1 MTTIEAIQQ
10 QIYEERNRNESL
22 QGKRND
28 LLEAKQQEIAALI
41 DKRIKTHVDT
51 LHALYPSQ
59 IQYEKANQSITYYQT
74 IDEQFEIAS
83 FDETETIEEADELF
97 AQITIAIALI
107 QKIFELKSQLLGADA
122 RIHPTRLSPNIYGLF
137 EHLIVTN
144 DDQLLAFTVG
154 ETIDVDYSWNRKHLN
169 RSFDHNIKYSD
180 SRHITFKET
189 LRNQPTLSFNHSFKT
204 TLETLEADI
213 QKAKALAEEAG
224 YTLDVDG
231 TTATITL

>member
-1 MTTIEAIQQ
+1 MTTIETIQQ
-10 QIYEERNRNESL
+10 QIYEERNRKETL
-22 QGKRND
+22 QDKRDELVEANRQEQND
-28 LLEAKQQEIAALI
+28 LIES
-41 DKRIKTHVDT
+41 RIETHVDT

-83 FDETETIEEADELF
+83 FDETDTIEEADELF
-97 AQITIAIALI
+97 TQTKTAIALI
-107 QKIFELKSQLLGADA
+107 QKLFELKPQLLGADA
-122 RIHPTRLSPNIYGLF
+122 RIHPARLSPNVYGLF
-137 EHLIVTN
+137 ERLIVTN

-154 ETIDVDYSWNRKHLN
+154 ETIDVDYSWNHKRLN

-180 SRHITFKET
+180 GRHVTLKET
-189 LRNQPTLSFNHSFKT
+189 FRNQPTLSFNHAFET

-213 QKAKALAEEAG
+213 QKAKDLAENTN
-224 YTLDVDG
+224 YRLDVDN